1 MKRAAS
7 GEDEERSLAEQRR
20 PRGSERGSN
29 REREASQPGRRC
41 IR

>member
-20 PRGSERGSN
+20 PRGSESGSN
-29 REREASQPGRRC
+29 RDRAKPAGVSH
-41 IR
+41 